1 MKKYISASKFDDIPS
16 LYDYQLRALDN
27 LKWNDDEVS
36 PELISKIQ
44 QLGAM
49 LNDCYN
55 LYYEQIQKPKD
66 EAKREA
72 ERKRKAETGLTIP
85 LTQAQADL
93 CDSVLGQLS
102 DGYWENTSYYGP
114 FWKNMDVEGTNL
126 VIDMERLR
134 YAKWGDRFKKDVE
147 ELSTPEGAKRWF
159 AKKAQIVQ
167 NEDLKYEFGT
177 TRIKGHEDEQAN
189 YLDRGVNQ
197 TFGQVQEAIN
207 SLK

>member
-1 MKKYISASKFDDIPS
+1 MKKYISASNLDDIPS
-16 LYDYQLRALDN
+16 LSEYRIRALDSIRYT
-27 LKWNDDEVS
+27 DDKVS
-36 PELISKIQ
+36 PELMSKLQ
-44 QLGAM
+44 QLSAA

-55 LYYEQIQKPKD
+55 LYYEQIAKPKE

-72 ERKRKAETGLTIP
+72 ERKRKAETGITIP
-85 LTQAQADL
+85 LTQSQADL
-93 CDSVLGQLS
+93 CSVVLGQLS
-102 DGYWENTSYYGP
+102 DGYWENTPYYEP

-126 VIDMERLR
+126 VIDMEKLR
-134 YAKWGDRFKKDVE
+134 YAKYGDRFKKDIE